1 MSLSSPLRLPCYRRT
16 SESSKGRLGMSQF
29 PESNIRGVPFPVE
42 LRLDSGVRIVHIAAA
57 GMYVHHYDSKENNF

>member
-1 MSLSSPLRLPCYRRT
+1 
-16 SESSKGRLGMSQF
+16 MSQF